1 MPKMYFHK
9 TNFLF
14 RLLYP
19 AFVWKKPTD
28 QKVIYLT
35 FDDGPI
41 PGVTDFVLETLAQYQ
56 AKATFFCVGDN
67 AARHPE
73 VYHRVV
79 AHGHAVGNHTFN
91 HLNGW
96 KTPTEQYLSNVEQCR
111 QVIGLQGESLLFRP
125 PYGRIRPEQAD
136 QVRKS
141 YCIVMWDVLTGDFDR
156 QLASEKCLQQSLKYT
171 QKGSIVI
178 FHDSLKAE
186 KNLRHVLPRYLAHFS
201 GEGYRFDGLMC

>member
-1 MPKMYFHK
+1 MSLYFHK

-19 AFVWKKPTD
+19 TFVWKKITD
-28 QKVIYLT
+28 QQIIYLT

-41 PGVTDFVLETLAQYQ
+41 PGTTDFVLETLAQYQ

-67 AARHPE
+67 VARHPE
-73 VYHRVV
+73 VYRRVV
-79 AHGHAVGNHTFN
+79 KHGHAVGNHTFN

-111 QVIGLQGESLLFRP
+111 QATGLQGENLLFRP
-125 PYGRIRPEQAD
+125 PYGRITSEQAG
-136 QVRKS
+136 QVRKR
-141 YCIVMWDVLTGDFDR
+141 YRIVMWDVLTGDFDR
-156 QLASEKCLQQSLKYT
+156 NLAAEKCFQKSVKYT

-186 KNLRHVLPRYLAHFS
+186 KNLRHVLPRYLANFTS
-201 GEGYRFDGLMC
+201 AGYKFEVLKD